1 MTPKRRKNRFF
12 TPHSPRPRTR
22 TTPAAPTAA
31 HTSTT
36 RRGASKSPERPP
48 RSPACCSRA
57 NGVAAPRASAVRREN
72 VGRPKTAPARR
83 PAPLVRARSRIIFP
97 SRRKTPPPAQ
107 VDRFCEI
114 CDARAPDVP
123 SVARGQKLGYEPS
136 LGPPQRRRSQRGPRG
151 PAGARAAPRVLIAT
165 GRLPTAGLATE
176 HEGQSQN
183 FR

>member
-12 TPHSPRPRTR
+12 TPHSPQPRTR

-72 VGRPKTAPARR
+72 VGRPKTAPAHR
-83 PAPLVRARSRIIFP
+83 PAPLVRARSRVTFP
-97 SRRKTPPPAQ
+97 SRCKTPPPAQ
-107 VDRFCEI
+107 VADSARSATPVRPTFRVSPAAKNWVTSRPWDLLSGAGRSGARGGACGAARFNCH
-114 CDARAPDVP
+114 RAPP
-123 SVARGQKLGYEPS
+123 HCRI
-136 LGPPQRRRSQRGPRG
+136 PPIKTLQG
-151 PAGARAAPRVLIAT
+151 T
-165 GRLPTAGLATE
+165 GMKA
-176 HEGQSQN
+176 
-183 FR
+183 